1 MSELNDV
8 PEILNAVL
16 GRVIDRY
23 AECGFERL
31 SHPEQVFL
39 ASMELL
45 NEVNNG
51 GFAQYMF
58 NDFGDHG
65 LAAVASLNEIGA
77 KTVAAICEEFF
88 RVLPGGKPAA
98 TRDDRQKQLDSVAG
112 RLGSSAFD
120 VVLDGLEKRFYA
132 EEDDLEEKLA
142 QYAQAHLL

>member
-8 PEILNAVL
+8 PEILNVVL
-16 GRVIDRY
+16 GRVVDRY

-31 SHPEQVFL
+31 SHPEQVFV

-65 LAAVASLNEIGA
+65 LVAVAVLNEVGA

-88 RVLPGGKPAA
+88 SVLPGGKPAA
-98 TRDDRQKQLDSVAG
+98 TRDDRQKQLDSAA
-112 RLGSSAFD
+112 RQLGSSAFD
-120 VVLDGLEKRFYA
+120 VVLDGLEERFYA
-132 EEDDLEEKLA
+132 EVDDLEAKLA
-142 QYAQAHLL
+142 RYAQAHLL